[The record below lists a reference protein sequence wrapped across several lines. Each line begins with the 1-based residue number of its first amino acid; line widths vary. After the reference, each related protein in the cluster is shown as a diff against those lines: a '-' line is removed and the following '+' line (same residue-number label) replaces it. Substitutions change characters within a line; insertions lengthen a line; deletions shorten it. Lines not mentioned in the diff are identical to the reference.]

1 MIMLERTIMIAHER
15 QQLILTLLREQSPL
29 TVPELEQRLRASSA
43 TVRRDLTFLEQLGK
57 IVRTHG
63 GLMHP
68 DDATG
73 EMPFDR
79 KTRAALAAKQGL
91 GGAAA
96 ELVSPGQTVFVD
108 AGTTALEVGKR
119 LLAHKDLTIV
129 TSSIPLLSLRPV
141 EGTRVIAIGGEV
153 RFVSLA
159 LVGAGALEWMKR
171 IKIDVA
177 FLGTS
182 GIDPAEGP
190 TTTELS
196 EGGLKSAVVAK
207 ARRVAVLADAS
218 KWGRPATIRYAD
230 WAQVHD
236 LFTDHAPTR
245 AERAALSARGT
256 KLHVIAR

>member
-1 MIMLERTIMIAHER
+1 MIAHER
-15 QQLILTLLREQSPL
+15 QQLILSLLRDHSPL
-29 TVPELEQRLRASSA
+29 TVPELERRLRASPA
-43 TVRRDLTFLEQLGK
+43 TVRRDLTFLEGLGK

-79 KTRAALAAKQGL
+79 KSRAALAAKQGL
-91 GGAAA
+91 ADAAA
-96 ELVSPGQTVFVD
+96 ALVKAGDTVFVD
-108 AGTTALEVGKR
+108 AGTTVLQVGRR
-119 LLAHKDLTIV
+119 LLTQPELTIV
-129 TSSIPLLSLRPV
+129 TNSIPLLSLRPAD
-141 EGTRVIAIGGEV
+141 GTRLVALGGEV
-153 RFVSLA
+153 RQVSLA
-159 LVGAGALEWMKR
+159 LVGAGALEWVKR

-177 FLGTS
+177 FLGAS

-196 EGGLKSAVVAK
+196 EAGLKGAIVAK

-236 LFTDHAPTR
+236 LFTDHTPTR
-245 AERAALSARGT
+245 AERAALAIRGT
-256 KLHVIAR
+256 KLHVVAC

>member
-1 MIMLERTIMIAHER
+1 MSNLARLIMIAHER
-15 QQLILTLLREQSPL
+15 HQLILSLLREHSPL
-29 TVPELEQRLRASSA
+29 KVPELEQRLRASPA
-43 TVRRDLTFLEQLGK
+43 TVRRDLTLLEQLGK

-79 KTRAALAAKQGL
+79 KSRAALVAKQRL
-91 GGAAA
+91 ADAAA
-96 ELVSPGQTVFVD
+96 ALAQAGDTVFVD
-108 AGTTALEVGKR
+108 AGTTVLEVGKR
-119 LLAHKDLTIV
+119 LLARKNLTVV
-129 TSSIPLLSLRPV
+129 TNSIPLLPLRPAD
-141 EGTRVIAIGGEV
+141 GTRVIAIGGEV

-159 LVGAGALEWMKR
+159 LVGAGALEWVKR

-182 GIDPAEGP
+182 GIDPEEGP

-196 EGGLKSAVVAK
+196 EAGLKSAIAAR

-218 KWGRPATIRYAD
+218 KWGRPATVRYAD

-236 LFTDHAPTR
+236 LFTDHAPTG
-245 AERAALSARGT
+245 AERRALSAHGT
-256 KLHVIAR
+256 KLHVVAR

>member
-1 MIMLERTIMIAHER
+1 MIAHER
-15 QQLILTLLREQSPL
+15 QQLILSLLRDHSPL
-29 TVPELEQRLRASSA
+29 TVPELERRLRASPA
-43 TVRRDLTFLEQLGK
+43 TVRRDLTFLEGLGK

-79 KTRAALAAKQGL
+79 KSRAALAAKQGL
-91 GGAAA
+91 ADAAA
-96 ELVSPGQTVFVD
+96 ALVKAGDTVFVD
-108 AGTTALEVGKR
+108 AGTTVLQVGRR
-119 LLAHKDLTIV
+119 LLTQPELTIV
-129 TSSIPLLSLRPV
+129 TNSIPLLSLRPAD
-141 EGTRVIAIGGEV
+141 GTRLVALGGEV
-153 RFVSLA
+153 RQVSLA
-159 LVGAGALEWMKR
+159 LVGAGALEWVKR

-177 FLGTS
+177 FLGAS

-196 EGGLKSAVVAK
+196 EAGLKGAIVAK

-236 LFTDHAPTR
+236 LFTDHTPTR
-245 AERAALSARGT
+245 AERAALATRGT
-256 KLHVIAR
+256 KLHVVAR

>member
-1 MIMLERTIMIAHER
+1 MIAQKR
-15 QQLILTLLREQSPL
+15 QQLILTLLREHSPL
-29 TVPELEQRLRASSA
+29 TVPELERRLRASPA

-73 EMPFDR
+73 EVPFDR
-79 KTRAALAAKQGL
+79 KSRAALAAKQGL
-91 GGAAA
+91 ADAAA
-96 ELVSPGQTVFVD
+96 ALVEAGGTVFVD
-108 AGTTALEVGKR
+108 AGTTAFEVGKR
-119 LLAHKDLTIV
+119 LLAQKDLTIV
-129 TSSIPLLSLRPV
+129 TNSIPLLPLRAV
-141 EGTRVIAIGGEV
+141 EGTRVIALGGEV
-153 RFVSLA
+153 RIVSLA
-159 LVGAGALEWMKR
+159 LVGAGALEWVKR

-182 GIDPAEGP
+182 GIDPADGP

-196 EGGLKSAVVAK
+196 EAGLKSAIVAK
-207 ARRVAVLADAS
+207 ARRVAVLGDAS

-236 LFTDHAPTR
+236 LFTDHTPTR
-245 AERAALSARGT
+245 AERAALATRGT
-256 KLHVIAR
+256 KLHVVAR